1 MIPKKNFMDGGSSQE
16 EKEGENISRKGEEGT
31 VTLKE
36 ETLAEQQNKSGL
48 GILGFKK
55 QVSKSFKKELQGG

>member
-1 MIPKKNFMDGGSSQE
+1 M
-16 EKEGENISRKGEEGT
+16 
-31 VTLKE
+31 TLKE

-55 QVSKSFKKELQGG
+55 QVSKSFKKEL